1 MYRAKENKISICF
14 SLSVTPSVITDHMID
29 HLFQKQTYQNLL
41 FKTMLLDSG
50 SQSVGPGKA
59 AWAFRDTH
67 LKCTFSGPTAYS
79 LNQAFWG

>member
-1 MYRAKENKISICF
+1 MYQAKENKISICF
-14 SLSVTPSVITDHMID
+14 SFFVTPSVTTDHMID

-59 AWAFRDTH
+59 AWA
-67 LKCTFSGPTAYS
+67 LS
-79 LNQAFWG
+79 